1 MGLGDFYVRS
11 MKAISVHI
19 ENGRITGTAPEGLPD
34 GDFELSLVEDEDEM
48 DEEEFVRVE
57 AALRDGL
64 DDVKHGRTQSAADFA
79 AALLR
84 RHG

>member
-1 MGLGDFYVRS
+1 
-11 MKAISVHI
+11 MKAISVRI

-34 GDFELSLVEDEDEM
+34 GDFELALVESEDDM
-48 DEEEFVRVE
+48 PEEEFQRLE

-64 DDVKHGRTQSAADFA
+64 EDVRQQRTLPAADFA
-79 AALLR
+79 SELIR